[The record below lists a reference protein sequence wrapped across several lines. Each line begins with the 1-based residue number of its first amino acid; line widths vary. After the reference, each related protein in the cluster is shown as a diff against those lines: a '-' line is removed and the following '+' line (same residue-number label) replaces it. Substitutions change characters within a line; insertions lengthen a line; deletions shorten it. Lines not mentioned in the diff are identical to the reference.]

1 MASVVLCTDERLGR
15 RVAVKRLHA
24 DQPGEVER
32 RLVREAKLGAS
43 LNHPNLVAVFDT
55 ATDDEGVLIVMEYVE
70 GEPLSRALRHGPLER
85 RHFGRMAVE
94 LGDALDHAHAHGVV
108 HRDVKP
114 SNVLLRRDGV
124 TKLVDLGIATAAGH
138 TRITGSGVVLGTAAY
153 MAPEQLDGRPA
164 ESPADVYAFSCVC
177 FEALSGHRA
186 RKGRTSIEIAHRIA
200 TEPAPDLREALPE
213 ASPAAAALLARGMA
227 RDPADR
233 PASAGELGRELRR
246 ELGSAP
252 AAAAPRP
259 TASPRPA
266 AAAAPTAAATPAA
279 SPART
284 SSAPAPPARPA
295 RTSSAP
301 APAPRPARRVP
312 RPGLAAILLALA
324 TLALGGAVLA
334 GVLASGDDGGTDRA
348 QTDRGTG
355 GDPSKQRTEADRA
368 DDGAGAQAPAQPAA
382 PSETQPEEPDPQQ
395 PAPQEPAQEDPAPA
409 EQAPP
414 PADGPGLNDRGFALM
429 NEGRYEEAIPL
440 LEQAVASYSG
450 FSTDLGYA
458 YALFNLGRSL
468 RLAGRPA
475 DAVPILELRLQIPNQ
490 QGTVRREL
498 ALARRAAG

>member
-1 MASVVLCTDERLGR
+1 MASVLLCTDERLGR
-15 RVAVKRLHA
+15 QVAVKRLHA

-85 RHFGRMAVE
+85 RQRFGRMAVE

-124 TKLVDLGIATAAGH
+124 TKLVDLGIATAVGH

-177 FEALSGHRA
+177 FEALSGRRA
-186 RKGRTSIEIAHRIA
+186 RKGRTAIEIAHRIA
-200 TEPAPDLREALPE
+200 TEPPPDLREALPE
-213 ASPAAAALLARGMA
+213 ASPATAALLARGMA
-227 RDPADR
+227 RDPAER

-284 SSAPAPPARPA
+284 ASAPAPPARP
-295 RTSSAP
+295 
-301 APAPRPARRVP
+301 
-312 RPGLAAILLALA
+312 
-324 TLALGGAVLA
+324 
-334 GVLASGDDGGTDRA
+334 
-348 QTDRGTG
+348 
-355 GDPSKQRTEADRA
+355 
-368 DDGAGAQAPAQPAA
+368 
-382 PSETQPEEPDPQQ
+382 
-395 PAPQEPAQEDPAPA
+395 
-409 EQAPP
+409 
-414 PADGPGLNDRGFALM
+414 
-429 NEGRYEEAIPL
+429 PL
-440 LEQAVASYSG
+440 L
-450 FSTDLGYA
+450 
-458 YALFNLGRSL
+458 
-468 RLAGRPA
+468 
-475 DAVPILELRLQIPNQ
+475 
-490 QGTVRREL
+490 
-498 ALARRAAG
+498 RRAAPRRPAPCPGPAWPRSCWPWPRSRWGPPCSPECSRRETTGARTARRLIGEPAVTAAGSAPRRTGRMTARSPRRPPSPAAAPGARRRSPRSRTRSSRPRRSPPRKTRRPRNRRPHRRTGRA

>member
-70 GEPLSRALRHGPLER
+70 GEPLSRALRHGPLEP

-177 FEALSGHRA
+177 FEALSGRRA
-186 RKGRTSIEIAHRIA
+186 RRGRTSIEIAHRIA

-213 ASPAAAALLARGMA
+213 ASPAAAVLLARGMA
-227 RDPADR
+227 RDPAER

-259 TASPRPA
+259 TASPR
-266 AAAAPTAAATPAA
+266 AAATPAPAA
-279 SPART
+279 SPAPAVSPARA
-284 SSAPAPPARPA
+284 SSPPAPPARPA

-301 APAPRPARRVP
+301 APRLARAVR

-334 GVLASGDDGGTDRA
+334 GVLMSGDDGGPDRA
-348 QTDRGTG
+348 QTDRGAG
-355 GDPSKQRTEADRA
+355 GDGNKQRTEADRA

-395 PAPQEPAQEDPAPA
+395 PAPQEPAEQDPAPA
-409 EQAPP
+409 EQEPP
-414 PADGPGLNDRGFALM
+414 PDGPALNDRGFALM

-490 QGTVRREL
+490 QETVRREL